1 MDILDSMPRKV
12 MLSIDEELLASFD
25 EEVRRRGTTRSSLAQ
40 EGMRRVLGR
49 DDRAAIDARLA
60 HIRAWADEHGDA
72 FDSGAS
78 IRAER
83 DALDRRDRAR

>member
-1 MDILDSMPRKV
+1 MPRKV

-25 EEVRRRGTTRSSLAQ
+25 AEVARRGTTRSNLMQ

-49 DDRAAIDARLA
+49 NDRREIEARLA
-60 HIRAWADEHGDA
+60 QIRAWADEHGGE
-72 FDSGAS
+72 FESGET

-83 DALDRRDRAR
+83 DALGGRDRTR